1 VTARLL
7 SRLNRGLA
15 ATAMLIGAAA
25 CTHTTSTQPLDV
37 LHGMAQCDP
46 AVESA
51 TAQWLD
57 DPQSLQ
63 SAYQRINRHR
73 MGAPDTPTVDFE
85 TSGIV
90 LIEMGQQTTGGYGL
104 ELLKPEMVID
114 GTVATIEVNWQTPAP
129 GAIVTQALTSPC
141 LMLVVPRGDY
151 RTLLIVDQD
160 GLTRFEIMLQP

>member
-1 VTARLL
+1 MMREFRHIL
-7 SRLNRGLA
+7 G
-15 ATAMLIGAAA
+15 ATAVFLTSLILTA
-25 CTHTTSTQPLDV
+25 CTHTLSNAPIDV
-37 LHGMAQCDP
+37 LNQSAQCDP

-57 DPQSLQ
+57 DPQALQ

-73 MGAPDTPTVDFE
+73 MGTPETPTVDFE

-104 ELLKPEMVID
+104 KLLKPEMMID
-114 GTVATIEVNWQTPAP
+114 GMVAMIEINWQTPAP

-151 RTLLIVDQD
+151 RTLRVVDQD
-160 GLTRFEIMLQP
+160 GLTRFEIPLTP